1 MQCCFWQSFRWA
13 LQSPSI
19 FDHCMLF
26 LSIAIICIKR
36 SDWPE
41 NSCFLNTV
49 CFWITLS
56 GMKHFADCKILFV
69 FDYAVCLL
77 TVPFAT
83 FYVRELVKKRQT
95 WRLINPIRWCFVV
108 MFALG
113 IFLVTDFEDFFV
125 KFHEMLFRNSD
136 WMFDPETDPIILALP
151 AEFFMACFILFII
164 LFVIFQGILF
174 GRGKWEI
181 RHW

>member
-1 MQCCFWQSFRWA
+1 
-13 LQSPSI
+13 
-19 FDHCMLF
+19 
-26 LSIAIICIKR
+26 
-36 SDWPE
+36 
-41 NSCFLNTV
+41 
-49 CFWITLS
+49 
-56 GMKHFADCKILFV
+56 
-69 FDYAVCLL
+69 
-77 TVPFAT
+77 
-83 FYVRELVKKRQT
+83 
-95 WRLINPIRWCFVV
+95 

-181 RHW
+181 RH

>member
-1 MQCCFWQSFRWA
+1 
-13 LQSPSI
+13 
-19 FDHCMLF
+19 MLF
-26 LSIAIICIKR
+26 FVNRYHLYQEVGLTKKQLLSEYGMLLNYLNFPWIKHLQLSIPM
-36 SDWPE
+36 SQ
-41 NSCFLNTV
+41 
-49 CFWITLS
+49 S

-77 TVPFAT
+77 TLPFAT
-83 FYVRELVKKRQT
+83 FYVRKLVKKRQT

-181 RHW
+181 RH